1 MANCPRC
8 GAEISLPIHSS
19 TECPKCATP
28 LHACRFCSFYSPE
41 AHYGCRETVD
51 EPVWNKE
58 RGNFCDHFRLTDKK
72 VGPSSQE
79 ERSKKAKEN
88 LANLF
93 NF

>member
-1 MANCPRC
+1 MAICPNC
-8 GAEISLPIHSS
+8 GAEISLPIHNS
-19 TECPKCATP
+19 TECPKCSIP

-51 EPVWNKE
+51 EPVWDKE
-58 RGNFCDHFRLTDKK
+58 RGNFCDHFRLTDKH
-72 VGPSSQE
+72 VGSSAQQD
-79 ERSKKAKEN
+79 RSKKAREA